1 MRLYRLVLVLV
12 LGTIAL
18 AQFAS
23 VSAEGNSA
31 PTEQKCTPVQ
41 PSGWVEYRI
50 ASGDTLSDIAADTD
64 STVDELARVNCI
76 GNSRH
81 IVADQHLFVPRLP
94 DPALHHFLRRC
105 LNAGYTTQQCRRI
118 YNALHDSDIAHFA
131 ERCLNAGYT
140 TQQCRRIYNALFGDD
155 NALAERCRAADL
167 TPEECRRLVN
177 ADPDRAIAERCRAA
191 GLTPEQCRRIVDSNS
206 EVTVDVPQPDQV
218 RPVDERGED
227 ENTERSTRP

>member
-23 VSAEGNSA
+23 VSAEGNSSPA
-31 PTEQKCTPVQ
+31 EQTCTPVQ

-50 ASGDTLSDIAADTD
+50 VSGDTLSDIAANTG
-64 STVDELARVNCI
+64 STVDELVRVNCI
-76 GNSRH
+76 GDVRH
-81 IVADQHLFVPRLP
+81 IVADQRLFVPRIP

-105 LNAGYTTQQCRRI
+105 LNAGFTMQECRRI
-118 YNALHDSDIAHFA
+118 YNALHGSDRDHFA

-155 NALAERCRAADL
+155 DNVAERCRAAGL

-177 ADPDRAIAERCRAA
+177 ANPDQEIAERCRAA
-191 GLTPEQCRRIVDSNS
+191 GLTPEQCRRLVNDNS
-206 EVTVDVPQPDQV
+206 DAITDAPQVDQV
-218 RPVDERGED
+218 RPVDENSDE
-227 ENTERSTRP
+227 ENTQRGARP